1 MPTFKERYE
10 ELYNQFVRKGYDVLT
25 ASQLAVARIQ
35 YEVRVTGY
43 TYS

>member
-1 MPTFKERYE
+1 MTTFK